1 MLPAICPYL
10 TELEGVKS
18 GRRAVLHVFFQKK
31 DSDIVSEKVTY
42 AKLYRPYNWIIA
54 MGVHL
59 DDIEAYAGQANVA
72 SASSVRH
79 LVLVIAAVTACLMAV
94 ALVLL
99 SLLERWY
106 FRKTNLALEKRRIAT
121 T

>member
-1 MLPAICPYL
+1 MLLSTDMTDVAGNLPYL
-10 TELEGVKS
+10 TELEGVKRD
-18 GRRAVLHVFFQKK
+18 GELFFVFFQKK

-94 ALVLL
+94 ALVFPAGAMVFSQDKPGL
-99 SLLERWY
+99 
-106 FRKTNLALEKRRIAT
+106 
-121 T
+121 